1 MGMDAGEADQFI
13 EVTLHFADGL
23 GIVEDQIHA
32 THEDRRALRS
42 EDRMGTASGWR
53 LKKTR
58 YLFVLKSYAQP
69 AVPRAADDRRTTVLV
84 IRDVKAAIAADLCR
98 QALCPGKRLR

>member
-32 THEDRRALRS
+32 THEDR
-42 EDRMGTASGWR
+42 MGTAGGWR

-58 YLFVLKSYAQP
+58 YLFVLKSYAEA
-69 AVPRAADDRRTTVLV
+69 AVPRAADDLRTTVLV
-84 IRDVKAAIAADLCR
+84 IRDVKGAIAADLCP
-98 QALCPGKRLR
+98 QALCPGKRQR

>member
-1 MGMDAGEADQFI
+1 MGMDAGETDQFI
-13 EVTLHFADGL
+13 EVTLHFADGF

-42 EDRMGTASGWR
+42 EDRMGTVNRWR

-58 YLFVLKSYAQP
+58 YLFVLKSYAEA

-84 IRDVKAAIAADLCR
+84 IRDVKGAIAEGFCR